1 MWQSEY
7 CNRTNWLDFCWFV
20 SASLN
25 YFSVFDHHQSLYCG
39 RLLNNKFVTKKIFS
53 SFHYWYWYKME
64 PMSKKSNLVL
74 SLRSSQTLDR
84 LGGVELI
91 IGRGST
97 IINGRFVL
105 ITPQYIVTGQ
115 ASRGQAGRTG
125 DSVGPKSLWGNIFD
139 YKQELNIS
147 YVYIFF
153 HSITLIN
160 SYFKR

>member
-1 MWQSEY
+1 
-7 CNRTNWLDFCWFV
+7 
-20 SASLN
+20 
-25 YFSVFDHHQSLYCG
+25 
-39 RLLNNKFVTKKIFS
+39 
-53 SFHYWYWYKME
+53 ME
-64 PMSKKSNLVL
+64 PMSKKSNIVL

-125 DSVGPKSLWGNIFD
+125 GSDQWGQNLYEETTVSLRSC
-139 YKQELNIS
+139 E
-147 YVYIFF
+147 
-153 HSITLIN
+153 
-160 SYFKR
+160 